1 MMITTLDKLAPG
13 RSGVITE
20 VGGQGTLRLRLL
32 DMGLIPRT
40 AVTVTKKAPMGD
52 PIEIFIRGYSLTIR
66 IADAMN
72 IRISVE

>member
-1 MMITTLDKLAPG
+1 MITTLDKLAPG
-13 RSGVITE
+13 KSGVITE
-20 VGGQGTLRLRLL
+20 VGGQGMLRLRLL

-40 AVTVTKKAPMGD
+40 TVTVTKKAPMGD

-72 IRISVE
+72 IKLEAD